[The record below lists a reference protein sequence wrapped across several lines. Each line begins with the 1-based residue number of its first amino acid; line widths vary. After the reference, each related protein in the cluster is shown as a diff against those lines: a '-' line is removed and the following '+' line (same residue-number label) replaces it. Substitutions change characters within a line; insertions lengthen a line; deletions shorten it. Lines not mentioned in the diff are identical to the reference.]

1 MKILKNRTFN
11 LAFCAVITALS
22 LVMMFMTGLLPF
34 MTYALPGIA
43 GMLTAA
49 VVIESSKKW
58 ALYVYAATSAVSLM
72 IAPDK
77 EAAVIYAASLGY
89 YPILKSVIERIGKKP
104 VEWVIKLAVFNAAI
118 VAAYAVLMKLM
129 VPAGVAEE
137 FGDIGIPVL
146 LLLGNITFIV
156 YDIALTRMITLYL
169 IKIRDKIFRKNM

>member
-1 MKILKNRTFN
+1 M
-11 LAFCAVITALS
+11 
-22 LVMMFMTGLLPF
+22 
-34 MTYALPGIA
+34 
-43 GMLTAA
+43 
-49 VVIESSKKW
+49 
-58 ALYVYAATSAVSLM
+58 
-72 IAPDK
+72 
-77 EAAVIYAASLGY
+77 
-89 YPILKSVIERIGKKP
+89 KSVIERIGKKP

-129 VPAGVAEE
+129 VPAEVAEE